1 MTGLSRHLENRVARL
16 LKQFAVV
23 CLVGVRQCG
32 KTTLAQRVRP
42 DWAYVDLE
50 DPATADRLQHD
61 PRFFLQQSPRQVII
75 DEVQGHPQLFQALR
89 GAIDERRHEKGRYI
103 LTGSSSPELLRHT
116 AESLAGRVA
125 IVHIGTLKA
134 SELASQPLSPFYQLF
149 ANKLD
154 ANILLQAKPPA
165 LSLAQLQQAWFW
177 GGYPEPVLAQDADFY
192 RQWMD
197 NYQRT
202 YLERDIPKLFPHL
215 NHQAYRR
222 FLTMLCHLSGTIVN
236 KRNLARALEVSEGA
250 VRNYLEI
257 AAGTF
262 LWRGLPSFESSRVRS
277 VVKMP
282 KGHMCDTGLLHFL
295 LQLAHEP
302 DLQTHPIVGASF
314 EAFVVEE
321 ILKGLQATSVTGW
334 QAHHYRTRGG
344 TEIDL
349 VLQGAFGTLPIE
361 IKRASRVSM
370 RNLQSLSRFVQ
381 QLNLP
386 FGILVNQS
394 QQLQWLTPHVLQ
406 LPATWL

>member
-1 MTGLSRHLENRVARL
+1 MTGLRRHMESKIARL
-16 LKQFAVV
+16 LKQFPVV
-23 CLVGVRQCG
+23 CVVGARQCG
-32 KTTLAQRVRP
+32 KTTLARRVQP
-42 DWAYVDLE
+42 DWTYVDLE
-50 DPATADRLQHD
+50 DPATSERVQHD
-61 PRFFLQQSPRQVII
+61 ARFFLQQFPRQVIL
-75 DEVQGHPQLFQALR
+75 DEVQGHPHLFQALR
-89 GAIDERRHEKGRYI
+89 GAIDEQRSEKGRYI

-125 IVHIGTLKA
+125 IVHMGTLKA

-154 ANILLQAKPPA
+154 ADILLQANPPA
-165 LSLAQLQQAWFW
+165 LSLTQVQQAWFR
-177 GGYPEPVLAQDADFY
+177 GGYPEPVLAQDEDFY

-215 NHQAYRR
+215 NHLTYRR
-222 FLTMLCHLSGTIVN
+222 FLTMLSHLSGTIVN

-250 VRNYLEI
+250 VRGYLEI

-262 LWRGLPSFESSRVRS
+262 LWRGLPSFEGSGLRS

-282 KGHMCDTGLLHFL
+282 KGHLCDTGLLHFL
-295 LQLAHEP
+295 LQLAHEH

-321 ILKGLQATSVTGW
+321 ILKGLQATSVVGW

-344 TEIDL
+344 AEIDL
-349 VLQGAFGTLPIE
+349 VLQGAFGVLPIE
-361 IKRASRVSM
+361 IKRASRVNM
-370 RNLQSLSRFVQ
+370 RSLQSLSRFVQ

-386 FGILVNQS
+386 FGVLVNQS